1 MSTSE
6 TDAASAAC
14 DGLYDNGVTVYPDG
28 SMQRN
33 NVDGEGAF
41 TEDVALASEAGVQR
55 YQELLAAR
63 MAAAESTGM
72 LGRAR
77 AVIAG
82 LGNFARTFFDKGSN

>member
-6 TDAASAAC
+6 TEAAAPTWE
-14 DGLYDNGVTVYPDG
+14 GLYDEGVTVYPDG

-41 TEDVALASEAGVQR
+41 TEDVALPSEAGVQR

-63 MAAAESTGM
+63 RASAESTGM

-82 LGNFARTFFDKGSN
+82 LGSFARTFFDKGSN